1 MSATAV
7 YVNFKFNDLGK
18 VLTQTNDT
26 MIVSVGAVSRPWLAK
41 LPEDLRQAVIQEG
54 ANLQPRINEHSRV
67 LDQSMVKRWREAGGE
82 MVKLPEADQARVK
95 QLLAG
100 IGEEVTKDNA
110 TANAF
115 YKRLV
120 ATGQKY

>member
-1 MSATAV
+1 
-7 YVNFKFNDLGK
+7 
-18 VLTQTNDT
+18 
-26 MIVSVGAVSRPWLAK
+26 
-41 LPEDLRQAVIQEG
+41 
-54 ANLQPRINEHSRV
+54 
-67 LDQSMVKRWREAGGE
+67 
-82 MVKLPEADQARVK
+82 VK

-110 TANAF
+110 PVSAF